1 MGTFSDNPRKRFVG
15 LRFTEAEFEQIEA
28 QMRKSD
34 YIAISKFI
42 RDRALNKQI
51 KVRKNIILTDR
62 NLRNM
67 INDITTRIA
76 KIGVDYNQATKQLN
90 ALSKK
95 TRADGSPV
103 INARAANYYLAKVAT
118 MTKELKEQNILNK
131 GEVLTSTEFNK
142 NYFTQIDIRDD
153 QVFPLYAKH
162 AKLLTTHPA
171 GSYEFAKD
179 EEKLLTLNVLD
190 AEAFWSVSRYMVIQV
205 R

>member
-15 LRFTEAEFEQIEA
+15 LRFTEAEIEQREA

-42 RDRALNKQI
+42 RALNKQI

-67 INDITTRIA
+67 INDISTRIA

-118 MTKELKEQNILNK
+118 MTKELKEQMDLVINIVDRLEKETN
-131 GEVLTSTEFNK
+131 E
-142 NYFTQIDIRDD
+142 
-153 QVFPLYAKH
+153 
-162 AKLLTTHPA
+162 TT
-171 GSYEFAKD
+171 
-179 EEKLLTLNVLD
+179 N
-190 AEAFWSVSRYMVIQV
+190 
-205 R
+205 

>member
-1 MGTFSDNPRKRFVG
+1 MDV
-15 LRFTEAEFEQIEA
+15 IEGW
-28 QMRKSD
+28 K
-34 YIAISKFI
+34 ISKFI

-67 INDITTRIA
+67 INDISTRIA

-118 MTKELKEQNILNK
+118 MTKELKQTMDQIIEMVEDFELKQTAPQEQINN
-131 GEVLTSTEFNK
+131 N
-142 NYFTQIDIRDD
+142 
-153 QVFPLYAKH
+153 
-162 AKLLTTHPA
+162 
-171 GSYEFAKD
+171 
-179 EEKLLTLNVLD
+179 
-190 AEAFWSVSRYMVIQV
+190 
-205 R
+205 

>member
-1 MGTFSDNPRKRFVG
+1 
-15 LRFTEAEFEQIEA
+15 
-28 QMRKSD
+28 MRKSD

-67 INDITTRIA
+67 INDISTRIA

-95 TRADGSPV
+95 TRSDGSPV

-118 MTKELKEQNILNK
+118 MTKELKEQMDLVINIVDRLEKETN
-131 GEVLTSTEFNK
+131 E
-142 NYFTQIDIRDD
+142 
-153 QVFPLYAKH
+153 
-162 AKLLTTHPA
+162 TT
-171 GSYEFAKD
+171 
-179 EEKLLTLNVLD
+179 N
-190 AEAFWSVSRYMVIQV
+190 
-205 R
+205 